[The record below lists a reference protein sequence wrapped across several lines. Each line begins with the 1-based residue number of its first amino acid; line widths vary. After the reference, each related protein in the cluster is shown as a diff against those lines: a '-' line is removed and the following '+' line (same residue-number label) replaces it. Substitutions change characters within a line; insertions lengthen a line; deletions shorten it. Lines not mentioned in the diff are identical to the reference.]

1 MCSEVTR
8 SFGMIAT
15 IVALSAWSF
24 ILTIENSLFHSRL
37 VLLNQ

>member
-1 MCSEVTR
+1 MCSDS
-8 SFGMIAT
+8 SFGVIAN

-24 ILTIENSLFHSRL
+24 IPTIENSLFHSQL

>member
-1 MCSEVTR
+1 MCSEVTS
-8 SFGMIAT
+8 SFGMIAN

-24 ILTIENSLFHSRL
+24 IPIENSLFHSRL